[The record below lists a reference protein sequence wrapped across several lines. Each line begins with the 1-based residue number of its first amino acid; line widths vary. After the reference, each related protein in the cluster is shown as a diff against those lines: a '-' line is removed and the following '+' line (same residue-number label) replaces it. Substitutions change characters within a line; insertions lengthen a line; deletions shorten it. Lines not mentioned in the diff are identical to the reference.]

1 MSETQQ
7 KPANTTEVQE
17 IDDQSLEQVVG
28 GALAAPTKLGMESED
43 TDEFRASAP
52 RTTSFQGEDWG
63 RK

>member
-7 KPANTTEVQE
+7 PLPTTPDAQE

-28 GALAAPTKLGMESED
+28 GAIGNNSLIIDSTEEGLKKQTTK
-43 TDEFRASAP
+43 TAS
-52 RTTSFQGEDWG
+52 FGGEEWG

>member
-28 GALAAPTKLGMESED
+28 GAWRSTPGC
-43 TDEFRASAP
+43 
-52 RTTSFQGEDWG
+52 
-63 RK
+63 

>member
-7 KPANTTEVQE
+7 PLPTTPDAQE

-28 GALAAPTKLGMESED
+28 GAVAAAPKLGMEAGD

-52 RTTSFQGEDWG
+52 RTASFGGEDWM